1 MLTQSRSR
9 RAPRRRP
16 ATVQALER
24 GLRILD
30 VLADEGRM
38 PLAQIARVVDLH
50 LSTAHH
56 LMKTLEGRGYVAHA
70 RDRSWELSGRVY
82 QLAAAAWNADDV
94 ARLGEAT
101 VAELGRK
108 TGEAT
113 QLAVFD
119 RRHVIVVSKFDRDG
133 PERLFERLGAPRPAY
148 CTALGKA
155 LLAWQQPSIAEA
167 YLTSTEL
174 KPLTPKTIISAARVR
189 EELRKIRRAG
199 VAVDDEEFSQGI
211 RCLAAPVFNFSN
223 GVAAALGM
231 FGPVWRVSPQR
242 VSTHSTTVARFAQRL
257 SRELGYRGA
266 YPLRMETE

>member
-1 MLTQSRSR
+1 MLSQARNR
-9 RAPRRRP
+9 RVARRP

-30 VLADEGRM
+30 VLADEGRL
-38 PLAQIARVVDLH
+38 PLAQIARLVDLN

-56 LMKTLEGRGYVAHA
+56 LMKTMEALGYVAHGG
-70 RDRSWELSGRVY
+70 DRSWQLSGRVF
-82 QLAAAAWNADDV
+82 QLAAAAWNADDL
-94 ARLGEAT
+94 ASLGGAT

-119 RRHVIVVSKFDRDG
+119 RRHAIVVSKFDGEG

-155 LLAWQQPSIAEA
+155 LLAYQPAAIADA
-167 YLTSTEL
+167 YLASTEL
-174 KPLTPKTIISAARVR
+174 KALTPKTITSAARLR
-189 EELRKIRRAG
+189 EELRRIRREGIAM
-199 VAVDDEEFSQGI
+199 DDEEFSQGI
-211 RCLAAPVFNFSN
+211 RCLSAPVFNFSN
-223 GVAAALGM
+223 GVAASLGM
-231 FGPVWRVSPQR
+231 FGPVWRISAQR
-242 VSTHSTTVARFAQRL
+242 MSAHAATVARFAQRL

-266 YPLRMETE
+266 YPPPLET